1 MNDVSPLTRFRLAQT
16 PKVTL
21 EMLGSRFAPPLHKA
35 TILRWERS
43 GIPAER
49 VLEVERITGV
59 SRHQLRPDLF
69 GEAAQ

>member
-1 MNDVSPLTRFRLAQT
+1 MNPASALTAYRLSKE
-16 PKVTL
+16 PKLTL
-21 EMLGSRFAPPLHKA
+21 QELGSRFSPPLHKA
-35 TILRWERS
+35 TILRWERT

-69 GEAAQ
+69 GEAAL